1 MKVERPLISVVVPHL
16 NQSDLL
22 HECLSSLDAQTLER
36 AKFEVIVVD
45 NGSTHLPTAV
55 TALHPGTRLLEEREP
70 GPGIARNRGVQE
82 AAGKV
87 FAFIDADCRAHP
99 DWLRVAQATLGASQ
113 DHTIL
118 GGDVQIWPSQS
129 GSYTAVE
136 AYESVF
142 AYRFKLYIEKH
153 GYSGTGN
160 LVVRRSDFERIGPFA
175 GI

>member
-70 GPGIARNRGVQE
+70 GPGIAQI
-82 AAGKV
+82 AG
-87 FAFIDADCRAHP
+87 CRKQPGRFSRSLMPIVGRIPIGSESLKRPLA
-99 DWLRVAQATLGASQ
+99 LRRITPSLGAMYRYGQ
-113 DHTIL
+113 AK
-118 GGDVQIWPSQS
+118 
-129 GSYTAVE
+129 AV
-136 AYESVF
+136 AIP
-142 AYRFKLYIEKH
+142 L
-153 GYSGTGN
+153 
-160 LVVRRSDFERIGPFA
+160 
-175 GI
+175 